1 MSTEVVHRNRSLA
14 RVVQPVVALGLA
26 AVVIGV
32 PLWLVLVTS
41 AKSQGEA
48 LIPSLAL
55 PKHGWHFVAN
65 YGRAFTEGRVLH
77 AFVGSVTIVVPSVL
91 LVLLLGSMASW
102 VLARRKSVV
111 LSVVYAVGI
120 SGIVI
125 PPAVITLVLLLRQL
139 SLAGTLAGMVL
150 VYLGIYMSTAIFFIT
165 GFIRTIP
172 TELEEAARVDGAG
185 PVRTF
190 VTIVL
195 PLLRPV
201 MATATVLICLYI
213 WNDVFFAF
221 FVIGGR
227 MNTLTLNLFQV
238 ASAGVYLNNWNLIF
252 AYVVLMSLPLLIVF
266 IVAQRRVIS
275 GITSGAVK

>member
-1 MSTEVVHRNRSLA
+1 
-14 RVVQPVVALGLA
+14 
-26 AVVIGV
+26 
-32 PLWLVLVTS
+32 
-41 AKSQGEA
+41 
-48 LIPSLAL
+48 
-55 PKHGWHFVAN
+55 
-65 YGRAFTEGRVLH
+65 
-77 AFVGSVTIVVPSVL
+77 
-91 LVLLLGSMASW
+91 
-102 VLARRKSVV
+102 
-111 LSVVYAVGI
+111 
-120 SGIVI
+120 
-125 PPAVITLVLLLRQL
+125 
-139 SLAGTLAGMVL
+139 MVL

-172 TELEEAARVDGAG
+172 QELEEAARVDGAG
-185 PVRTF
+185 SVRTF

-227 MNTLTLNLFQV
+227 MDTLTLNLFQV

>member
-1 MSTEVVHRNRSLA
+1 VSTRALTSRPRRKL
-14 RVVQPVVALGLA
+14 VQPIAALSLV
-26 AVVIGV
+26 AVVIGI

-41 AKSQGEA
+41 AKSQGDA
-48 LIPSLAL
+48 LNPSLAL
-55 PKHGWHFVAN
+55 PSDGWHLLAN
-65 YGRAFTEGRVLH
+65 YRDAFTDGRVIH
-77 AFVGSVTIVVPSVL
+77 AFLGSVAIVVPAVIIVL
-91 LVLLLGSMASW
+91 LFGSMASW
-102 VLARRKSVV
+102 VLARRSSAW
-111 LSVVYAVGI
+111 LATIYAVAI

-125 PPAVITLVLLLRQL
+125 PPAVITLVLLLRQI

-150 VYLGIYMSTAIFFIT
+150 VYVGIYMSTAIFFIT

-172 TELEEAARVDGAG
+172 HELEEAARVDGAG
-185 PVRTF
+185 PVRIF
-190 VTIVL
+190 FTIIL

-201 MATATVLICLYI
+201 LATATILICLYI

-221 FVIGGR
+221 FVVGGR
-227 MNTLTLNLFQV
+227 MDTLPLNLFQV